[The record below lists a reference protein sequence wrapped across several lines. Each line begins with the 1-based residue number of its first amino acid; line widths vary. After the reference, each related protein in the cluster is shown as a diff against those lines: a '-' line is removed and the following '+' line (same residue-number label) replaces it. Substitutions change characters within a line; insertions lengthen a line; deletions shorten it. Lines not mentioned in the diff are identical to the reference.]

1 MSELIMRIDDLR
13 LRLHFARV
21 TLWMK
26 ANSSQHESEKELARE
41 KQIAELR
48 HYATQGL
55 FPRNH
60 THNTMRPSFIDRDD
74 RLCAVAHLLIQ
85 SGYEDTAQMIVAQAN
100 EAYVPEMRFPELDV
114 WAEQHG
120 LTREELTV
128 VQPAYPP
135 TAEQIETF
143 LHVTRALIIEGTGY
157 LVLLGFLGLVGGLSV
172 IRTLRDW
179 NKIGQ
184 GTLFPQL
191 SSIIGIALLGTSLWL
206 STRMLEVTLFNA
218 TTSIM
223 VNTEMQ
229 QSFANAYTIS
239 SMVKQVWQPTLI
251 VGALLFLLGNTT
263 LFKIWLHR
271 RREKTDVKLKAV
283 LS

>member
-1 MSELIMRIDDLR
+1 
-13 LRLHFARV
+13 
-21 TLWMK
+21 
-26 ANSSQHESEKELARE
+26 
-41 KQIAELR
+41 
-48 HYATQGL
+48 
-55 FPRNH
+55 
-60 THNTMRPSFIDRDD
+60 MRPCFIDRDD
-74 RLCAVAHLLIQ
+74 RRCAVAHLLIQ
-85 SGYEDTAQMIVAQAN
+85 SGYEDTAQMIAAQAN
-100 EAYVPEMRFPELDV
+100 NAYVPEMQFPELDM

-120 LTREELTV
+120 MTREDLAV
-128 VQPAYPP
+128 VQPVYPP
-135 TAEQIETF
+135 TTEQMETF
-143 LHVTRALIIEGTGY
+143 LHITRALIIEGTGY
-157 LVLLGFLGLVGGLSV
+157 LFLLGFLGIVGSFSV

-184 GTLFPQL
+184 GTLFPLL
-191 SSIIGIALLGTSLWL
+191 SSIIGIALLGFSLWL
-206 STRMLEVTLFNA
+206 STRMLEVTLINA

-239 SMVKQVWQPTLI
+239 SLVKQVWQPTLI

-271 RREKTDVKLKAV
+271 RREKTDVTVKAA